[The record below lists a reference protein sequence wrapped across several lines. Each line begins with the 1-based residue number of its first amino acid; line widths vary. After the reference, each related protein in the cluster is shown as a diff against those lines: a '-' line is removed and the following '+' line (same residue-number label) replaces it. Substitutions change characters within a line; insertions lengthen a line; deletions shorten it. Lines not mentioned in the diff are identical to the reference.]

1 MHLWKWKMHEG
12 FLNIENLALNR
23 IVCFW
28 VFFINWKI
36 QIMLFSITAAV
47 NDLQTSRLTR
57 RCCLRAISRKSGKS
71 AHETGKVP
79 LQTASRLQSYQQ
91 IDQGRLNHVWSN
103 VLIFHPLQLRKL
115 WERVC
120 LRSVGFVQAHSIEL
134 WSSLQLPKA
143 LQFCVINPHI
153 LLSPPHPS

>member
-1 MHLWKWKMHEG
+1 MHLWKWEIHEG
-12 FLNIENLALNR
+12 FLTMENLTLNR

-28 VFFINWKI
+28 VFSKLKNSNNGILYYSCCKR
-36 QIMLFSITAAV
+36 
-47 NDLQTSRLTR
+47 DLETSRLSR

-103 VLIFHPLQLRKL
+103 LLIFHPFQLRKL

-120 LRSVGFVQAHSIEL
+120 LRSVGFVQTHSNEL
-134 WSSLQLPKA
+134 WSSLQLPRTLA
-143 LQFCVINPHI
+143 FCVINPHI